1 MTITIPIRATELESV
16 PVDHTEVARLLAVAD
31 STTQA
36 EFFLA
41 FWEDVSDVQIL
52 YIGNQPAFGT
62 RNESTRAEV
71 ADVYASLADAIRK
84 GGRA

>member
-1 MTITIPIRATELESV
+1 MTITIPIRATEIESV
-16 PVDHTEVARLLAVAD
+16 PVDHDEVARLLAAAD

-41 FWEDVSDVQIL
+41 FWEEVSDMQIL
-52 YIGNQPAFGT
+52 YIGDERAFGS

-71 ADVYASLADAIRK
+71 ADVFMSLAEAIRT
-84 GGRA
+84 GGKA